1 MAVYTCPK
9 GHSSTEN
16 DYCSECGAKIDGAG
30 KSEAKQNGLKP
41 VPSSA
46 GAKQSCPDCGVQREP
61 GPGDYCEV
69 CGFNFKTGA
78 HGEIPMPAVSTP
90 AAPVAPAPAPAA
102 TAPPVV
108 TAPPPIPVPV
118 PDPTPPAPAAPAVP
132 AATGRLL
139 GWEVS
144 VTIDPSLK
152 VDGSPDPPA
161 TFEPVV
167 AALRAG
173 SNLIGRTSPRRG
185 IHPEVSLDQDD
196 AVSHR
201 HALLDV
207 HADGALTLRDI
218 GSSNGTSINGKE
230 IPQLEDLPLND
241 GDQVTLGHWTRL
253 LVKAVH

>member
-16 DYCSECGAKIDGAG
+16 DYCSECGAKIDGVG
-30 KSEAKQNGLKP
+30 KSELKSNGAIST
-41 VPSSA
+41 PSAA
-46 GAKQSCPDCGVQREP
+46 GGSQQSCPDCGMKREP
-61 GPGDYCEV
+61 GSGHYCEI

-78 HGEIPMPAVSTP
+78 HGEIPMPPVSTP
-90 AAPVAPAPAPAA
+90 VAAVAAPAPPPAAVVAPPPAAPPPPAEVPVPAPAP
-102 TAPPVV
+102 
-108 TAPPPIPVPV
+108 
-118 PDPTPPAPAAPAVP
+118 PT
-132 AATGRLL
+132 TKLL

-144 VTIDPSLK
+144 ITVDPTLK
-152 VDGSPDPPA
+152 VEDSPDPPA
-161 TFEPVV
+161 AFEPIV

-173 SNLIGRTSPRRG
+173 SNLIGRSSPRRG

-207 HADGALTLRDI
+207 HGDGTLTLRDI
-218 GSSNGTSINGKE
+218 GSSNGTSVNGKE
-230 IPQLEDLPLND
+230 IKQLEDIPLDD

-253 LVKAVH
+253 LIKAVH